1 MSIKVLIVDDSH
13 FFCRRV
19 GKMLSSAPDIKVVGV
34 AYNGQEA
41 ILKAQELKPDVITL
55 DVEMP
60 VMDGVTALKE
70 IKKVCKASVLMLSS
84 LTYDN
89 AKVTID
95 ALEVGAA
102 DFLLK
107 SYESLSSDNSGM
119 IKKICSKIRQV
130 YHINQVALG
139 QFSSSEKTSS
149 LANANIQQSFQHSN
163 EQAQSKE
170 GRLTIHAE
178 NKMIVIGASTGG
190 PLALKKILMLLSK
203 DYPLPIVIVQHMP
216 GVFTGAFADR
226 LNEIC
231 NLTIVEAEDG
241 MRIQKHH
248 VYIAPGG
255 KQMLFEGTEYE
266 PEIRIHANDERLSY
280 SPSVDLA
287 LGSASKIFAKKILA
301 IILTGMGNDGTD
313 GSRLI
318 KEKGGQVWVQDELSS
333 VVYGMPKSV
342 CDAGFSDAQ
351 LSLEHL
357 SRILSRHR

>member
-1 MSIKVLIVDDSH
+1 VSIKVLIVDDSH

-89 AKVTID
+89 AKV
-95 ALEVGAA
+95 
-102 DFLLK
+102 
-107 SYESLSSDNSGM
+107 NSGM